1 MLVGTLPL
9 VAVTVLCLPFVF
21 APVSDRARLL
31 VSRAALPLFGH
42 YVTNE
47 SPRRRAQIERMR
59 AAFVAESHRT
69 FAARTLLTAA
79 AFGIAGSVYGVYLAA
94 VVLRALAVEEA
105 ALRSTLPGPFGFLAT
120 VVDVPGLSVTQLFAL
135 LAFSSATLGA
145 ALAYGTYWGR
155 WRYLDQRARVR
166 GVEVDATL
174 PRTVAFVYALSRS
187 GMPFPQVLE
196 TLTRNRNVYGEAA
209 REVGIAVR
217 DMNAFGT
224 DVLTALR
231 GMAGRTP
238 SDNLEEF
245 AENLSSVLGSGRSL
259 SAFLR
264 EQYDRF
270 QEEAEA
276 QQQQY
281 LDLLST
287 FAEIYVTV
295 LVAGPLFFVTVL
307 VVVGLVLED
316 TIGLLRVVGYV
327 GIPLATAAFVVYVDS
342 MTETLRAP
350 GRMDAEGTF
359 ETGGAQ
365 PTAAG
370 DADRLPGPSVAGAE
384 AAVDG
389 GVHGQ
394 AANVERLAVYD
405 RVATVRRVASDPV
418 ETALRRPVYTL
429 FLTVPL
435 GLLWAALSV
444 DATAARAALAEVAA
458 GPLVGT
464 PSSEVMS
471 LVAAVDGPVV
481 EATFLGLVGVAL
493 AHEIRK
499 RRLRAVESE
508 MPDFLDRMASMN
520 EAGVT
525 VVESLERL
533 ADTDLGALGTE
544 LERTWRDVQW
554 GADAQTALRRLER
567 RTATPMVSRTVT
579 LVTNAMAASGDVA
592 PVLRIAADEAQATRR
607 LRTERRQE
615 MLTYLVVIYISFF
628 VFLGIVAALTI
639 AFIPAV
645 EAASSSG
652 VSGDSVRGVS
662 TGVFSGLTD
671 VDTAAYELLFFHVA
685 AIQGVC
691 SGVVAGQLGEGSVYD
706 GLKHAAALLGVAYL
720 LFAFL

>member
-1 MLVGTLPL
+1 
-9 VAVTVLCLPFVF
+9 
-21 APVSDRARLL
+21 
-31 VSRAALPLFGH
+31 
-42 YVTNE
+42 
-47 SPRRRAQIERMR
+47 MR

-79 AFGIAGSVYGVYLAA
+79 SFGVAGSVYGVYAAA
-94 VVLRALAVEEA
+94 VVLRVLAVEEA
-105 ALRSTLPGPFGFLAT
+105 ALRATLPGPLGFLAT
-120 VVDVPGLSVTQLFAL
+120 VVDVPALSVIQLFAL
-135 LAFSSATLGA
+135 LAFSSATVGA
-145 ALAYGTYWGR
+145 ALAYGIYWAR
-155 WRYLDQRARVR
+155 WRYLDQKARAR

-187 GMPFPQVLE
+187 GMPFPAVLE

-231 GMAGRTP
+231 RMAGRTP

-259 SAFLR
+259 SSFLR
-264 EQYDRF
+264 EQYERF

-281 LDLLST
+281 LELLST

-307 VVVGLVLED
+307 VVVGLVLQD
-316 TIGLLRVVGYV
+316 TIALLRVVGYV

-350 GRMDAEGTF
+350 GRMDADGAF
-359 ETGGAQ
+359 ETGGSQ

-370 DADRLPGPSVAGAE
+370 DADRVPGPSVDAE
-384 AAVDG
+384 PAADG
-389 GVHGQ
+389 GVDVDAGQ
-394 AANVERLAVYD
+394 WAANWERLAVYD
-405 RVATVRRVASDPV
+405 RIATVRRVASNPV
-418 ETALRRPVYTL
+418 ETALRRPTYTL
-429 FLTVPL
+429 AVTLPF

-444 DATAARAALAEVAA
+444 DAAAARSALGEVLA
-458 GPLVGT
+458 GPVVGT
-464 PSSEVMS
+464 PSTEVMS
-471 LVAAVDGPVV
+471 LIAAVDGPVV
-481 EATFLGLVGVAL
+481 EATLLALAGVAL
-493 AHEIRK
+493 AHEVQK
-499 RRLRAVESE
+499 RRLRAIESE

-525 VVESLERL
+525 VVGSLERL
-533 ADTDLGALGTE
+533 ARADLGALGTE
-544 LERTWRDVQW
+544 LERTWRDIEW

-567 RTATPMVSRTVT
+567 RTGTPMVSRTVT

-592 PVLRIAADEAQATRR
+592 PVLRIAADEAQDSRR

-628 VFLGIVAALTI
+628 VFLGIVAALTV
-639 AFIPAV
+639 AFIPAI
-645 EAASSSG
+645 EAASSSPS
-652 VSGDSVRGVS
+652 VSGGEVRGVS
-662 TGVFSGLTD
+662 TGVFSGLREVNTG
-671 VDTAAYELLFFHVA
+671 AYELLFFHLA

-706 GLKHAAALLGVAYL
+706 GLKHAAVLLGFAYL